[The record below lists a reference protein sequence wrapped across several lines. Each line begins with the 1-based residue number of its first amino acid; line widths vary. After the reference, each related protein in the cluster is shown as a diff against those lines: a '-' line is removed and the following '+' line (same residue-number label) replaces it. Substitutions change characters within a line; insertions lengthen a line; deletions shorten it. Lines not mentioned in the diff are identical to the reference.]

1 MSIKK
6 HSRLLMPF
14 PFSEYHA
21 WLGTIIVLGAGV
33 VLLAVAASCGDSDGG
48 AAASIEPTTR
58 TIYWEV
64 VEPKGTANVE
74 KEPFPTES
82 LPVGGGY
89 VLKEP
94 DEEGN
99 WVVEVYVWKDSQI
112 VVNEGDTVNLEI
124 VGVNGER
131 HLSFIEE
138 YVDEFVVER
147 GKLTSLSFVAD
158 KAGVFKIICTVHQ
171 PSMTADLVV
180 QPGS

>member
-1 MSIKK
+1 MIWSKP
-6 HSRLLMPF
+6 LLF
-14 PFSEYHA
+14 FA
-21 WLGTIIVLGAGV
+21 IGA
-33 VLLAVAASCGDSDGG
+33 LAAVAIACGDDDSGG
-48 AAASIEPTTR
+48 GTGQSAAPTTR

-64 VEPKGTANVE
+64 VEPKGTANIE
-74 KEPFPTES
+74 KEPFPTDP
-82 LPVGGGY
+82 LPTGGGY

-112 VVNEGDTVNLEI
+112 VVNQGDTVNLEI

-131 HLSFIEE
+131 HPSFIEE

-158 KAGVFKIICTVHQ
+158 KPGVFKIICTVHQ
-171 PSMTADLVV
+171 PTMTAELVV
-180 QPGS
+180 LPRPAG

>member
-6 HSRLLMPF
+6 RSRLLIPF
-14 PFSEYHA
+14 TFSEFQA
-21 WLGTIIVLGAGV
+21 WLLTVMVIGAGA
-33 VLLAVAASCGDSDGG
+33 VLLAVAASCGDDG
-48 AAASIEPTTR
+48 AASASIEPTTR

-64 VEPKGTANVE
+64 VEPKGTANIE

-82 LPVGGGY
+82 LPAGSGY

-112 VVNEGDTVNLEI
+112 VVNQGDTVNLEI
-124 VGVNGER
+124 IGVNGER
-131 HLSFIEE
+131 HPSFIEE

-147 GKLTSLSFVAD
+147 GKLTSLSFLAD
-158 KAGVFKIICTVHQ
+158 QPGVFRIVCTVHQ
-171 PSMTADLVV
+171 PTMTAELVV
-180 QPGS
+180 LPRP